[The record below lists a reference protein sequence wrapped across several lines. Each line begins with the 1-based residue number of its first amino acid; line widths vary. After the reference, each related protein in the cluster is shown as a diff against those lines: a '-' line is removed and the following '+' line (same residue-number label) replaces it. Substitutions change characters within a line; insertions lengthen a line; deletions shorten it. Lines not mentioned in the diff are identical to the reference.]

1 MVSVRFLGPIK
12 EESLKLDIANLK
24 DLRAILHEKGQI
36 KPWLAMSAVAING
49 VLVEDTNTPLKAGDE
64 VVILPPVCG
73 G

>member
-12 EESLKLDIANLK
+12 EESLELDIANLK
-24 DLRAILHEKGQI
+24 DLRAILHEKAQI

-49 VLVEDTNTPLKAGDE
+49 VLVEDANTPLKAGDE

>member
-12 EESLKLDIANLK
+12 EESLELDIQNLQ
-24 DLRAILHEKGQI
+24 DLRAILHEKAQI
-36 KPWLAMSAVAING
+36 KPWLAMSAIALNG
-49 VLVEDTNTPLKAGDE
+49 VLVEDSNTPLRAGDE

>member
-1 MVSVRFLGPIK
+1 MVSVHFLGPIK
-12 EESLKLDIANLK
+12 EESLELDIK
-24 DLRAILHEKGQI
+24 DLQDLRQILHEKAQI

-49 VLVEDTNTPLKAGDE
+49 VLVEDANTPLKAGDE

>member
-1 MVSVRFLGPIK
+1 MVSVHFLGPIK

-24 DLRAILHEKGQI
+24 DLRAILHEKAQI